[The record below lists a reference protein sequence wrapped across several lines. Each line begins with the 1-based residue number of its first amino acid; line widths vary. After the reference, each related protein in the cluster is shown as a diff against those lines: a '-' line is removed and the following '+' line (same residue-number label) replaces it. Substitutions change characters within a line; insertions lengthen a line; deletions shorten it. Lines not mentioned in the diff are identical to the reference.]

1 MMREKVPADLAAAVV
16 LTPDEEP
23 VRLESTWR
31 DRTVVLA
38 FVRHF
43 G

>member
-1 MMREKVPADLAAAVV
+1 MPESVPQELASAIV
-16 LTPDEEP
+16 LNEQGGQ
-23 VRLESTWR
+23 VRLGELWSE
-31 DRTVVLA
+31 RTVVLA